1 MNAFHLRL
9 VRFSSRN
16 FFPTNRDGEIDSPMK
31 QILQSYETGELW
43 LAEVPIPA
51 CKSGGVVIQTL
62 NSFVS
67 AGTER
72 MLVDFAKKNSSE
84 KPWPCRTR

>member
-1 MNAFHLRL
+1 
-9 VRFSSRN
+9 
-16 FFPTNRDGEIDSPMK
+16 MK
-31 QILQSYETGELW
+31 QILQSYKTGELW

-72 MLVDFAKKNSSE
+72 MLVDFARKNLVGKALAMPDHE
-84 KPWPCRTR
+84 